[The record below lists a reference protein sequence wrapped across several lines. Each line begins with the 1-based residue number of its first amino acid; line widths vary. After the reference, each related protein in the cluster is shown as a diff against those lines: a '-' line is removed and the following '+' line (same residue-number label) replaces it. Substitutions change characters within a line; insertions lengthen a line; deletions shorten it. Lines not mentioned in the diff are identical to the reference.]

1 MARIRFHKR
10 PACGAP
16 FAIARGFG
24 NARGVHA
31 KRTPFR
37 FHIGLS
43 VWFSGARIYGSAF
56 SAFLPAAM
64 RGTIVPVR
72 ETAPQISNTKA
83 TSEVKGGPFCVIPVL
98 LAGCAAVAVGWGQ
111 KVGRVRLRV
120 RRGGR
125 RVGPKERCGAF
136 LNTFAANATSAN
148 RTSSGGTAYSEAAW
162 LGPLRGWEYS
172 SEPVVYIKE

>member
-111 KVGRVRLRV
+111 KSGAALFSTRLPPMPPVPIEQALEEPRT
-120 RRGGR
+120 RRLHGLARCADGNTR
-125 RVGPKERCGAF
+125 RN
-136 LNTFAANATSAN
+136 LLS
-148 RTSSGGTAYSEAAW
+148 
-162 LGPLRGWEYS
+162 
-172 SEPVVYIKE
+172 I